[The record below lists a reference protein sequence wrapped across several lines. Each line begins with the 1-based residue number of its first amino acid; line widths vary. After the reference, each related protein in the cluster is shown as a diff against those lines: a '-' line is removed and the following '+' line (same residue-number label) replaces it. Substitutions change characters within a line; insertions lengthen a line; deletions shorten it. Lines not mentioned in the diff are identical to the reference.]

1 MQVAELFSL
10 KDKVAAVVG
19 GTGVLGATFCRG
31 LADAVEV
38 TVARHLAV
46 LVALLVLVQQLE
58 RRAEAEAVHELD
70 DGD

>member
-31 LADAVEV
+31 LADAGASV
-38 TVARHLAV
+38 AV
-46 LVALLVLVQQLE
+46 LGRYGCDA
-58 RRAEAEAVHELD
+58 
-70 DGD
+70 